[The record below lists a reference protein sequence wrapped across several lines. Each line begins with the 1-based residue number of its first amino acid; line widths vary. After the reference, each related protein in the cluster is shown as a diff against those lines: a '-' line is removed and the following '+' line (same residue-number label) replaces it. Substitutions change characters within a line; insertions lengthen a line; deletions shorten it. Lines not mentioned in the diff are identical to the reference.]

1 VPVLTLPQADKLT
14 LSVRAKALVFEDPRS
29 RALLSRIE
37 QVAPSDATVLIAG
50 ETGTGKEI
58 VARHIHELSYRAGKP
73 FVAVNC
79 GAFSESLIESDLF
92 GHEKGAFTGA
102 LNAKGGWFEA
112 ANGGTLF
119 LDEIGDLPLG
129 AQVKLLRVLQEREV
143 VRLGARQSIPIDVRL
158 IAATNVKLEEAVAA
172 GHFREDLFFRLA
184 VANVSVAA
192 LRERPGD
199 VLPLAQY
206 FLQVYWSRLRKE
218 RRGEVPELTPEAQN
232 ALLAHPWMGNIRELE
247 NAIHHA
253 LLVCK
258 GGRITPDDLPLIK
271 LPHRR
276 TPTGPLPMLGPE
288 LAPSPPVPP
297 EPVDARAAFQKLA
310 RTLCEEG
317 GPHLWDDIEEMVIR
331 AAYEH
336 ARQNQLRMA
345 RLLGVSRN
353 VVRAR
358 LLQFGILPRAGSRD
372 GEPDD
377 GASTTEEVTPLR
389 SASDSNAGPT
399 VVPLPA
405 APSRIKVRI
414 GRLRLG
420 PLTLMKINGALER
433 KWRDRQIDLEWS
445 QFTSGP
451 QIVEAMREGR
461 LDLGV
466 VGEMSSIVG
475 QATDVPLVYL
485 AAEPPF
491 PEGEA
496 IVVHHDSPIR
506 AVADLKGKTI
516 ALNRGA
522 NTDYLLLR
530 ALDEAQLDYDDVNLS
545 YVATAGA
552 RAAFEHR
559 EVDAWVLWNPDLA
572 TVKQTRSA
580 RVLRDGTGLVGNLLC
595 YVGTRTFADARPDLG
610 SEFLAEVRRSGLWIN
625 QNQSAAIDLF
635 AEHTGIE
642 RPAIAA
648 ALTARRFGAQPLDDS
663 SIEGQ
668 QGVADRL
675 LRARR
680 IKRHV
685 AVADAQWLAPLT
697 LVDASA
703 SSEHP
708 ALKVSRAPE
717 VLLQEQRRRATAA
730 RDAGP
735 GLAMPFSDGTMC
747 AALKS

>member
-1 VPVLTLPQADKLT
+1 VPVLTLPQTEKLS

-29 RALLSRIE
+29 RALQARIE

-58 VARHIHELSYRAGKP
+58 VARHIHELSYRAAQP

-102 LNAKGGWFEA
+102 LGAKSGWFEA

-192 LRERPGD
+192 LRDRPGD
-199 VLPLAQY
+199 VLPLARY
-206 FLQVYWSRLRKE
+206 FLEVYWSRLRKE
-218 RRGEVPELTPEAQN
+218 RRGEVPELTPEAQI

-253 LLVCK
+253 LLVCQ
-258 GGRITPDDLPLIK
+258 GGRITPGDLPLIT
-271 LPHRR
+271 LPQRR
-276 TPTGPLPMLGPE
+276 TPTGPLPVLSPE
-288 LAPSPPVPP
+288 PLPSPPVAP
-297 EPVDARAAFQKLA
+297 EPVDARVAFQRLA
-310 RTLCEEG
+310 LTLCGEG
-317 GPHLWDDIEEMVIR
+317 GPHLWDDIEEMVMR

-345 RLLGVSRN
+345 RILGVSRN

-372 GEPDD
+372 GEPDE
-377 GASTTEEVTPLR
+377 GSSTVGDVTPLPIATSVDAGR
-389 SASDSNAGPT
+389 SIAA
-399 VVPLPA
+399 LPRRA
-405 APSRIKVRI
+405 KVRI

-433 KWRDRQIDLEWS
+433 KWRDREIDLEWL

-451 QIVEAMREGR
+451 QIIEAMREGR

-496 IVVHHDSPIR
+496 IVVHHDSSIR
-506 AVADLKGKTI
+506 AIADLKGKTI

-530 ALDEAQLDYDDVNLS
+530 VLEEAQLDYDDVNLS

-559 EVDAWVLWNPDLA
+559 EVDAWAIWNPDLA
-572 TVKQTRSA
+572 AVKQTRSA

-595 YVGTRTFADARPDLG
+595 YVGTRTFADARPELVG
-610 SEFLAEVRRSGLWIN
+610 EFLAEVRRSGLWIN

-635 AEHTGIE
+635 AEHTGVE
-642 RPAIAA
+642 RLAITAA
-648 ALTARRFGAQPLDDS
+648 ITARRFGAQPLDDS
-663 SIEGQ
+663 SIDEQ

-680 IKRHV
+680 IKRRV
-685 AVADAQWLAPLT
+685 AVADAQWLAPM
-697 LVDASA
+697 VGAESPASVIA
-703 SSEHP
+703 
-708 ALKVSRAPE
+708 
-717 VLLQEQRRRATAA
+717 RR
-730 RDAGP
+730 
-735 GLAMPFSDGTMC
+735 
-747 AALKS
+747 